1 MSTNLKNSSV
11 ATLSDGKKI
20 KIDLTNGVKIN
31 ESKVIAA
38 DISGKNGV
46 IHVIDTVLIPN

>member
-1 MSTNLKNSSV
+1 MSTDLSNTSV
-11 ATLSDGKKI
+11 ATLNGKKI

-31 ESKVIAA
+31 ESNVTAA

-46 IHVIDTVLIPN
+46 IHVIDTVLIPQ